1 MQLNQYYTAKTF
13 GDALIN
19 NLSSISPE
27 SALDLGFGSG
37 SLLHAA
43 KRRWEEIYLF
53 GADIDK
59 QNVTKASKEIN
70 ALELNGLNPDAPL
83 ILKERFGN
91 IDLLIS
97 NPPYFTT
104 DLDFNC
110 REILK
115 SVGLLDCISS
125 STKKIPA
132 ELIFLAQ
139 NLRLLAE
146 NGEIGIILP
155 AGLIS
160 GKRWKPIRQFI
171 FQQYAVSNVI
181 QMPVNSFKKT
191 DAQTF
196 ILILKNKSVPN
207 SEVKISHLE
216 HNSEFFI
223 SIHSAIERADFSFFL
238 EASERNSSSHITKS
252 DFKIFRGNMSH
263 NALSLNKAKHIHT
276 TDMAE
281 EPSRI
286 RLEVNPLL
294 KSKNVEAGDILI
306 ARVGRRCLGRV
317 MMIESGCMPLSDCVI
332 AIRASSQQTRNEIWK
347 KLTLPEC
354 RSYFNNACFG
364 VGAKYITHQLITDY
378 LNSEYDETTSQL
390 RKF

>member
-1 MQLNQYYTAKTF
+1 MQFNQYYTEKTF
-13 GDALIN
+13 GDVLIN
-19 NLSSISPE
+19 NLSSISPQ

-43 KRRWEEIYLF
+43 KRRWDEIYLF

-59 QNVTKASKEIN
+59 RNVTKASKEIN
-70 ALELNGLNPDAPL
+70 ALELNGFNPDAPL

-104 DLDFNC
+104 DLNYNC

-115 SVGLLDCISS
+115 SVGLLDCISR

-139 NLRLLAE
+139 NLRLLPE

-160 GKRWKPIRQFI
+160 GRRWKPVRQLI
-171 FQQYAVSNVI
+171 FEQYAVSNVI
-181 QMPVNSFKKT
+181 QLPVNSFKKT

-196 ILILKNKSVPN
+196 ILILKNKLVSN
-207 SEVKISHLE
+207 SEISISHLDY
-216 HNSEFFI
+216 NSEFYVPL
-223 SIHSAIERADFSFFL
+223 HTAVERADYSYFL
-238 EASERNSSSHITKS
+238 ETSERNTSSKVTKN

-263 NALSLNKAKHIHT
+263 NALSLNKARHIHT
-276 TDMAE
+276 TNMPE
-281 EPSRI
+281 EPRTI
-286 RLEVNPLL
+286 KLEFKPFL
-294 KSKNVEAGDILI
+294 KANNVEAGDILV

-317 MMIESGCMPLSDCVI
+317 MMIESGCMPLSDCII
-332 AIRASSQQTRNEIWK
+332 AIRPFSEEMRKKIWN
-347 KLTLPEC
+347 KLTNPEC

-390 RKF
+390 RKI